1 MKAVKYVLN
10 FLIIFFL
17 VSAIWIK
24 TLGVSIESKERIWGR
39 AWMHISDNP
48 VTLIFLALLFLILRL
63 FVGQTEKERK

>member
-10 FLIIFFL
+10 FLIIFCL

-24 TLGVSIESKERIWGR
+24 TLGVSIESKERIWGG

>member
-1 MKAVKYVLN
+1 MKALKYVLN

-24 TLGVSIESKERIWGR
+24 TLGASIESKERIWGR

-48 VTLIFLALLFLILRL
+48 AMLVLCALLFLILRL
-63 FVGQTEKERK
+63 FIGQTEKKRN

>member
-10 FLIIFFL
+10 FLIIFCL
-17 VSAIWIK
+17 VSAIWVK

-48 VTLIFLALLFLILRL
+48 ATLVFLAILFLILRL
-63 FVGQTEKERK
+63 FVDQTGEKRK